1 MTDDRIRADAEL
13 DAVGSDDGV
22 AGSPDDGPMFTGLSE
37 RVERRFF
44 DYESAHVDRFG
55 WVLVLAIAAV
65 VALSLVDVDEIDS
78 QLLTGI
84 AATMLSFTIGITLV
98 LALRAAGI
106 AKRWRRVADVVV
118 ALAVMSS
125 VIALIIEQATDAE
138 LKVWETDRPSPLWV
152 LIAVVAPLAIIRRL
166 VMHRRVTAATMAGA
180 IAAYLL
186 VAIAFCYV
194 YLYIDGVTDH
204 TFFVQT
210 NQDSSTDFMYFS
222 LVTVTTVGYGDLSPG
237 DDLPRLLA
245 TSEAVI
251 GQVYLVTFVAMLVG
265 LLIQQRDAK

>member
-1 MTDDRIRADAEL
+1 M
-13 DAVGSDDGV
+13 
-22 AGSPDDGPMFTGLSE
+22 SPDEPRAEPEGRPLPNGISR
-37 RVERRFF
+37 RVQARLF
-44 DYESAHVDRFG
+44 DDDSPHLDRFG
-55 WVLVLAIAAV
+55 WVLVLAITAV

-78 QLLTGI
+78 QLGTGI
-84 AATMLSFTIGITLV
+84 AATSLSFTIGITLV
-98 LALRAAGI
+98 LALRASGVAR
-106 AKRWRRVADVVV
+106 RWRRVADVVFV
-118 ALAVMSS
+118 LAVVTSLL
-125 VIALIIEQATDAE
+125 ALIVEQTSDVAME
-138 LKVWETDRPSPLWV
+138 NWETDRPSPLWV
-152 LIAVVAPLAIIRRL
+152 LIAVTTPIAIIRRL
-166 VMHRRVTAATMAGA
+166 ITHRRVTAATMAGA

-204 TFFVQT
+204 TFFVQSD
-210 NQDSSTDFMYFS
+210 QDSSTDFMYFS

-265 LLIQQRDAK
+265 LLIQQRDN